1 MFVSER
7 ECVCV
12 CFFVCVCVC
21 LCSHLATIV
30 VIINIDREAERKR
43 KREAEDKEG
52 HTGWYSN
59 PAGAATSKATIFKEG
74 IGKYIADDKGK
85 SAVVAAPL
93 TMGGDKGKAAE
104 KISISATAADD
115 DDDIWANVV
124 PVKKVKVQPK
134 AGFGDFSGW

>member
-1 MFVSER
+1 M
-7 ECVCV
+7 CV
-12 CFFVCVCVC
+12 FVCVCVC
-21 LCSHLATIV
+21 LCSHLATKV

-85 SAVVAAPL
+85 SAVVAAPGES
-93 TMGGDKGKAAE
+93 MGGNKGKAKCDVWLRAE
-104 KISISATAADD
+104 
-115 DDDIWANVV
+115 
-124 PVKKVKVQPK
+124 PK
-134 AGFGDFSGW
+134 AAAAVGAEQHSGGYPVGSCFIGIDRI

>member
-1 MFVSER
+1 M
-7 ECVCV
+7 
-12 CFFVCVCVC
+12 CFFVFVCVC

>member
-1 MFVSER
+1 M
-7 ECVCV
+7 

-21 LCSHLATIV
+21 LCSHLATKV

-85 SAVVAAPL
+85 SAVVAAP
-93 TMGGDKGKAAE
+93 AE

>member
-1 MFVSER
+1 M
-7 ECVCV
+7 
-12 CFFVCVCVC
+12 CFFVFVCVC
-21 LCSHLATIV
+21 LCSHLATVV

>member
-1 MFVSER
+1 MQGETKAAAPAVAAPAARGAWAVQGAAR
-7 ECVCV
+7 EAY
-12 CFFVCVCVC
+12 
-21 LCSHLATIV
+21 LKA
-30 VIINIDREAERKR
+30 EAERKR